1 MPDPAQFMQRRRL
14 LQKGCRKTSVAVTSE
29 LAPKEVIEEEKDFE
43 VISQADGRECDE
55 KSKEIEMQQRDI
67 VFQESDD
74 VSKRIRSQLENIEKV
89 REQTRDAIEKSRR
102 LIHEYEREQDE
113 SD

>member
-1 MPDPAQFMQRRRL
+1 MQI
-14 LQKGCRKTSVAVTSE
+14 GCRKASITGASE

-43 VISQADGRECDE
+43 AISQVDGSEHEE
-55 KSKEIEMQQRDI
+55 KGKATEMQRDMI
-67 VFQESDD
+67 FKESDD

-102 LIHEYEREQDE
+102 LIHEYEREQGE